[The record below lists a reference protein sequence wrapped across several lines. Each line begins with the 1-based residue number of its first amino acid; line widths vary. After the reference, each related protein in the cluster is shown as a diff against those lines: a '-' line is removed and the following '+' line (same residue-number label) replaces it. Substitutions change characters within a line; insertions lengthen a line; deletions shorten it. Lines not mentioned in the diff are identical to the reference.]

1 MSDPEFGFT
10 DQLIVTDVVLRRRRQ
25 TAAGHMTVKKMR
37 GVLGGREYEVFV
49 RRKLNKHRHFTAGGA
64 TSRLKEEDVIGQ
76 AVSQGDATEKLAHQ
90 VAAQVTAAD
99 RRFEEA
105 SGDADE
111 EEKDEAHES
120 SKGHVSEPAVECVTS
135 PEFTS
140 PQTTFD
146 MEHKDDWEPRVRP
159 LTRQTQISRPQKQRE
174 KNEAQ
179 RRRPAVQ
186 TDMYHSRPSAC
197 VSVETVHTQS
207 VGPTNNSCVHLFPGE
222 TGCSLN
228 SVM

>member
-1 MSDPEFGFT
+1 MATGEVSS
-10 DQLIVTDVVLRRRRQ
+10 LIGCVSWDHPLAFACSGKKK
-25 TAAGHMTVKKMR
+25 AAVDHHICVCEHGHR
-37 GVLGGREYEVFV
+37 GH
-49 RRKLNKHRHFTAGGA
+49 KLTNVWGE
-64 TSRLKEEDVIGQ
+64 L
-76 AVSQGDATEKLAHQ
+76 VSQGDATEKLAHQ

-120 SKGHVSEPAVECVTS
+120 SKGHVSEPAVECLTS

-140 PQTTFD
+140 PQMTFD
-146 MEHKDDWEPRVRP
+146 MEHKDEREPRVRP
-159 LTRQTQISRPQKQRE
+159 LTRQSQISRPQKQRE

-207 VGPTNNSCVHLFPGE
+207 VGPTNNSCVHLFPEE